1 VIVKTSKGV
10 RRWFLALVVI
20 VEISL
25 WKQVQAQS
33 PAADSLLLPEEQ
45 KHLKNVRQLTF
56 GGQNAE
62 AYFSAD
68 DQQLIFQHQGEGVPC
83 DQIYTIPVDTPD
95 GKPATPRLVSTGKGR
110 TTCSYFFP
118 SGDRILFSSTH
129 GTSSECP
136 PKPDYSHGYV
146 WPIYSSYQIYVAK
159 LDGSAL
165 EGLSPARGYNAESTI
180 TRDGKHIVF
189 TSTRNGDLDIYT
201 MDADGG
207 NVKQLTNELGY
218 DGGPFWS
225 YDGTKIVYRAEHPKT
240 PEEIKDYKDLFAAGL
255 IRPGN
260 LEIRVMNADGSN
272 QRQVTHNGAA
282 NFAPYWLPDGK
293 RIIFASNQ
301 ADPQN
306 GRDFDLYIIN
316 EDGSGQQRIT
326 YHPDF
331 DGFPMFSSDGKRLVW
346 ASNRNGKAPHET
358 NIFIAD
364 WIE

>member
-1 VIVKTSKGV
+1 VKKGK
-10 RRWFLALVVI
+10 ASAVV
-20 VEISL
+20 VASL
-25 WKQVQAQS
+25 LSLLGLYVPGRIRLRAQEEQAE
-33 PAADSLLLPEEQ
+33 PLLLPEEQ
-45 KHLKNVRQLTF
+45 KHLKSVRQLTF

-68 DQQLIFQHQGEGVPC
+68 DKQLIFQHQGADVPC
-83 DQIYTIPVDTPD
+83 DQIYTMPVDTPD
-95 GKPATPRLVSTGKGR
+95 GKPATPKLVSTGTGR

-118 SGDRILFSSTH
+118 SGDRVLFSSTH
-129 GTSSECP
+129 AASPDCP

-146 WPIYSSYQIYVAK
+146 WPIYSSYQIYTAK
-159 LDGSAL
+159 PDGSDL
-165 EGLSPARGYNAESTI
+165 KQLSRAPGYNAESTI

-189 TSTRNGDLDIYT
+189 TSTRNGDLDIFT
-201 MDADGG
+201 MDADGS
-207 NVKQLTNELGY
+207 NVRQLTNELGY

-225 YDGTKIVYRAEHPKT
+225 YDGSKIVYRAEHPKT
-240 PEEIKDYKDLFAAGL
+240 PEEVRDYKDLFAAGL

-260 LEIRVMNADGSN
+260 LEIWVMNADGSN
-272 QRQVTHNGAA
+272 KHQVTRNGAA
-282 NFAPYWLPDGK
+282 NFGPYWLPDGK

-301 ADPQN
+301 ADPKN

-316 EDGSGQQRIT
+316 EDGTAQQRIT

-364 WIE
+364 WVE